1 MLRKAHVMQIVSNA
15 IGLVFWCGIPTAIIA
30 GYMYMQEQ
38 VIVWPLAAA
47 IGVPAGLLALW
58 FTVKGGGY

>member
-1 MLRKAHVMQIVSNA
+1 MRAILNL
-15 IGLVFWCGIPTAIIA
+15 IGLIIWCGIPTLIIA

-47 IGVPAGLLALW
+47 IGVPSGLLALW

>member
-1 MLRKAHVMQIVSNA
+1 MHTLVNLA
-15 IGLVFWCGIPTAIIA
+15 GLALWCGIPTAIVA

-38 VIVWPLAAA
+38 VIVWPLALAL
-47 IGVPAGLLALW
+47 GVPSGLLALW